1 MLSLLLLATAGPVLA
16 AGPANL
22 SPAMWDRVQAAE
34 AVAGDLTPTESPQV
48 PETMSLKDC
57 LSLAFTHNAG
67 FRQDQASLVDA
78 RRSLWVADQ
87 RLFYTATGNAER
99 GRDPG
104 QVVANS
110 FSSDFTTRWQNLVGG
125 ALHATAG
132 TGTQIVFGDLVSQ
145 RPALGLTYDQALL
158 RGAGSASDTAERLR
172 SAHTARTSQELSYYD
187 AHQQLAQRIIED
199 YYAVLLAQGQ
209 VDIAQR
215 AVDRAQQFYE
225 RNDVMFT
232 GKGVKETLPPGVEW
246 RSRVTIMDV
255 GQARLDWER
264 AKQEL
269 ISAQQDA
276 RDATDQLLLD
286 MGAQPGATPKL
297 TSPLVYTPQ
306 EYDEAA
312 LTQTAVASSTEL
324 ARLELNRQDTA
335 AARRIARSQAR
346 PDLTAS
352 VGLND
357 LGETVGGASLSTGW
371 FSGVALTVPFL
382 ERSLR
387 ENVGRSDRALQVL
400 EQRRVAARNQVA
412 QDVQRQV
419 RAASSSRARI
429 DIGIQAKQLAE
440 QNREAAKAMFDEG
453 LTDSLRVVD
462 AEQRQV
468 QAERSLLQE
477 QTSSLLTTVRL
488 RRTLGEDITQG
499 WPE

>member
-1 MLSLLLLATAGPVLA
+1 MRRVVLTLLLLVAAGPVLA

-34 AVAGDLTPTESPQV
+34 AVAGDLTPTESPQA

-67 FRQDQASLVDA
+67 FRQDQASLVNT

-87 RLFYTATGNAER
+87 RLFYAATGNAER

-104 QVVANS
+104 EVAANS
-110 FSSDFTTRWQNLVGG
+110 FSSDFTTRWQNLIGG
-125 ALHATAG
+125 ALRASAG
-132 TGTQIVFGDLVSQ
+132 TGTQTVFGDLVSQ

-158 RGAGSASDTAERLR
+158 RGAGLASDTAERLR
-172 SAHTARTSQELSYYD
+172 SARPRSPRRSSATTTRISE
-187 AHQQLAQRIIED
+187 LAQQIIED

-246 RSRVTIMDV
+246 KSRVTIMDV

-276 RDATDQLLLD
+276 RDATDRLLLD

-297 TSPLVYTPQ
+297 TTPLVYTPQ
-306 EYDEAA
+306 EYDAAA
-312 LTQTAVASSTEL
+312 LTQTAVESSTEL
-324 ARLELNRQDTA
+324 ARLELSRQDTVA
-335 AARRIARSQAR
+335 AGRIARSEAR

-357 LGETVGGASLSTGW
+357 LGETLGGTSLSTGW

-387 ENVGRSDRALQVL
+387 ENVGRSDRARQVL

-412 QDVQRQV
+412 QEVQRQV
-419 RAASSSRARI
+419 RAACQLPRAH
-429 DIGIQAKQLAE
+429 
-440 QNREAAKAMFDEG
+440 
-453 LTDSLRVVD
+453 
-462 AEQRQV
+462 
-468 QAERSLLQE
+468 
-477 QTSSLLTTVRL
+477 
-488 RRTLGEDITQG
+488 
-499 WPE
+499 